1 LSRPN
6 PGLEQQFLTP
16 GSESRS
22 QFGCVGQEVS
32 KNRANM
38 RRRVESGD
46 DVSFAVIHNDFS
58 TAGREMLYSFL

>member
-1 LSRPN
+1 MCIRDRHYFEPRVISEANLADALS
-6 PGLEQQFLTP
+6 LIHIL
-16 GSESRS
+16 
-22 QFGCVGQEVS
+22 S